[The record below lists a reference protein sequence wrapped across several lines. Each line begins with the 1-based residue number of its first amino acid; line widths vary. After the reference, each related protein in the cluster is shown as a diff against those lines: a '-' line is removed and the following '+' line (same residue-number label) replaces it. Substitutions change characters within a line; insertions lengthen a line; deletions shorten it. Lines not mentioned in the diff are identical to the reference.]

1 MFEVHIITKNN
12 LRRLLFFITS
22 LGVVVCMF
30 AEAEG
35 VRLKGKL
42 DFWEAPARGSAHG
55 SVGATFADHICYIC

>member
-1 MFEVHIITKNN
+1 
-12 LRRLLFFITS
+12 
-22 LGVVVCMF
+22 MF

-55 SVGATFADHICYIC
+55 SVGATFADHICYICWIGSVNEK